1 MSESDN
7 ATPHVS
13 THYDRQVRETIPFYE
28 TMQHEAVD
36 LVQGIKPQAD
46 CWLDTGCGTGY
57 LLELALSRFP
67 RTRFLLADP
76 AEAMLAQAR
85 ARLEAKAQGRVTFLF
100 PVCSQDLAACL
111 DRERPDVVTAIQC
124 HHYLDRAGRRAA
136 VEACFAV
143 LKDEGLFVTIEN
155 IAPATERGVRI
166 GLERWGRFQ
175 RAQGRSDETVAAH
188 LLRYNAAYY
197 PITLREHLEL
207 LQLVGFRTVELFW
220 YAQMQAGLYAI
231 K

>member
-1 MSESDN
+1 MTHSDN

-13 THYDRQVRETIPFYE
+13 TYYDRQVRETIPFYE

-57 LLELALSRFP
+57 LLELALPRFP

-85 ARLEAKAQGRVTFLF
+85 ASLNGQERVRFL
-100 PVCSQDLAACL
+100 PPAGSQDLPEHL
-111 DRERPDVVTAIQC
+111 NGETPDVITAIQC

-143 LKDEGLFVTIEN
+143 LKVGGLLVTIEN
-155 IAPATERGVRI
+155 IAPATEHGIRI

-207 LQLVGFRTVELFW
+207 LQLAGFRTVELFW